1 MILKRLTDIMIIVA
15 VSIFLTE
22 FGTFQTFARGPSGR
36 NINSNGASGS
46 SAYNGGQQWR
56 ALGNNQM
63 VAPGSFLSGD
73 KPVQPRNQPPMPRHK
88 NYKEASPDFMRTP
101 QFLNK

>member
-1 MILKRLTDIMIIVA
+1 MILKKLTNIMIIVA
-15 VSIFLTE
+15 VSIFVMA
-22 FGTFQTFARGPSGR
+22 FGTFQAFARGPSGR

-46 SAYNGGQQWR
+46 PVYNGGTQWR

-73 KPVQPRNQPPMPRHK
+73 KPVQPKNPPPKPHHTD
-88 NYKEASPDFMRTP
+88 YKEVAPDFMRTP
-101 QFLNK
+101 LFLNK